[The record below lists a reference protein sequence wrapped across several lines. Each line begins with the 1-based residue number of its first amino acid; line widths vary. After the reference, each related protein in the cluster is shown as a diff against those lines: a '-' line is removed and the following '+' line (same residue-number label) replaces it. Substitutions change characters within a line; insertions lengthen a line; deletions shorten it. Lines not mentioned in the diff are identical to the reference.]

1 MRLVACEWRKLL
13 GVRTLWAFVAL
24 CLAYNALIIGANG
37 FGCSF
42 FNDASAAAGVLGQ
55 RVDQAFLDGLEAFPP
70 TENRDVLL
78 EAARSMHNIYASYDT
93 SEMAAYY
100 GTQVAADPLA
110 ASLIEWKYGLLQPQV
125 DHLASTGAA
134 MDVYAGPA
142 THDSHWFLFGALLET
157 VVGEAALLGMIA
169 MLSLLGHESQH
180 RTDQMAYATRTGR
193 RLVGRKVV
201 AGLTAAVVLYL
212 LLAAATLGLYF
223 SLWNY
228 GGVWDASVSSQFNYV
243 VEGLYQKPFLA
254 WADFSVAGYLV
265 AVVALGAVLVTV
277 CALIA
282 AVCGVLVRNVYAAA
296 LVLAVV
302 LLAALVARSAA
313 AGAGMWAACF
323 ALCLSPTSLWVSLPV
338 WFTEM
343 GLSAV
348 LPFQETIASVL
359 NLVLFG
365 AATELALRRFGRK
378 DVVPW
383 NF

>member
-78 EAARSMHNIYASYDT
+78 EAARSMHDIYASYDT

-157 VVGEAALLGMIA
+157 VVGEAALLGMIV

-201 AGLTAAVVLYL
+201 AGLMAAVVLYL

-223 SLWNY
+223 SLWN
-228 GGVWDASVSSQFNYV
+228 
-243 VEGLYQKPFLA
+243 
-254 WADFSVAGYLV
+254 
-265 AVVALGAVLVTV
+265 
-277 CALIA
+277 
-282 AVCGVLVRNVYAAA
+282 
-296 LVLAVV
+296 
-302 LLAALVARSAA
+302 
-313 AGAGMWAACF
+313 
-323 ALCLSPTSLWVSLPV
+323 
-338 WFTEM
+338 
-343 GLSAV
+343 
-348 LPFQETIASVL
+348 
-359 NLVLFG
+359 
-365 AATELALRRFGRK
+365 
-378 DVVPW
+378 
-383 NF
+383 